1 MRTCLT
7 VIMVLFFFWQCT
19 ERKNINN
26 DFCEVFVPDLV
37 EDDGFTTNG
46 VPDSCDFIKLESN
59 DSILINF
66 IAEIQ
71 FADSLIFIEDAGSIN
86 GSRLLIFD
94 SKGNFKYKIDESGRE
109 NPPLSDISEFY
120 IDEVNYRIGIYN
132 AIEECISEVSYDG
145 KIERVIPLEKIREEN
160 VGLRSIERVSLVDQ
174 STLLFLCNSDRDG
187 YDMRAYFIDREDVR
201 VKDTQIENF
210 CNHGVLIASINKFL
224 RAGNN
229 IYLIAHMNDTLYRY
243 RSDLGIFYPE
253 LVAKIE
259 KESLSKEK
267 ISEINSMIDR
277 GKADFRHFQPFSMGI
292 GTVYYTDSHV
302 LLYTD
307 LNEKQEMYR
316 VLYNYN
322 TGKISKTTLKIT
334 DAPKSYRPLTFI
346 GATNEGF
353 VCPIPAY
360 QLLEDRNDAFVQNHV
375 QLQRIIANTTDA
387 DNPIIAIFYHS

>member
-1 MRTCLT
+1 MSRLL
-7 VIMVLFFFWQCT
+7 VILLCAIFLWQCSSVSNS
-19 ERKNINN
+19 KLM
-26 DFCEVFVPDLV
+26 EVYVPDLV

-66 IAEIQ
+66 IAQIQ

-109 NPPLSDISEFY
+109 NPHLSYISEFY
-120 IDEVNYRIGIYN
+120 IDEVNDRIGIYN

-210 CNHGVLIASINKFL
+210 CNHGVLIASIDNFL

-229 IYLIAHMNDTLYRY
+229 IFLIAHMNDTLYRY

-253 LVAKIE
+253 LVAKVE

-277 GKADFRHFQPFSMGI
+277 GKADFRYFQPFSRGI

-307 LNEKQEMYR
+307 LNEKQEQYR

-334 DAPKSYRPLTFI
+334 DVPKSYQPSLFI
-346 GATNEGF
+346 SATNKGF
-353 VCPIPAY
+353 VCSMPAHK
-360 QLLEDRNDAFVQNHV
+360 LLEDSNDTYVQDNA
-375 QLQRIIANTTDA
+375 QLQKIVSETKDD
-387 DNPIIAIFYHS
+387 DNPIIAIFYPR

>member
-1 MRTCLT
+1 MSRLL
-7 VIMVLFFFWQCT
+7 VILLCAIFLWQCSSVSNS
-19 ERKNINN
+19 KLM
-26 DFCEVFVPDLV
+26 EVYVPDLV

-71 FADSLIFIEDAGSIN
+71 FADSLIFIQDFGSN
-86 GSRLLIFD
+86 GSRLLMFD
-94 SKGNFKYKIDESGRE
+94 LGGNFKYKIDESGRE

-120 IDEVNYRIGIYN
+120 IDEVNDRIGIYN
-132 AIEECISEVSYDG
+132 AIEKCISEVSYDG
-145 KIERVIPLEKIREEN
+145 KIERVISLNEIMEEN

-187 YDMRAYFIDREDVR
+187 YDMRAYFADREYVR

-210 CNHGVLIASINKFL
+210 CNHGAWIACIDNFL
-224 RAGNN
+224 PAGNN
-229 IYLIAHMNDTLYRY
+229 IFLIAYMNDTLYRY
-243 RSDLGIFYPE
+243 RSDIGTFYPE

-259 KESLSKEK
+259 KETLSKEK
-267 ISEINSMIDR
+267 ISEINSMIDN
-277 GKADFRHFQPFSMGI
+277 GTADHRYFQPFSRGI

-307 LNEKQEMYR
+307 FNEKQEMYR

-334 DAPKSYRPLTFI
+334 DVPKSYRPLIFI

-360 QLLEDRNDAFVQNHV
+360 QLLEDSNDTYVKNNA
-375 QLQRIIANTTDA
+375 QLQKIVSETKDD
-387 DNPIIAIFYHS
+387 DNPIIAIFYPR